1 MVRRLVAA
9 ITLIALVG
17 PLVPAT
23 TAMAHDHDCAPGRA
37 AAAWVQGASCEAD
50 MGAVCST
57 AGCLA
62 APVALAVAPTSD
74 GRALADHAVVLFLAQ
89 HFQDRLAA
97 GPPTPPPNS

>member
-17 PLVPAT
+17 PLVPT
-23 TAMAHDHDCAPGRA
+23 TSNMAHDHDCAPDRA
-37 AAAWVQGASCEAD
+37 AAAWVQGGSCEAD
-50 MGAVCST
+50 MGADCST

-62 APVALAVAPTSD
+62 APVALAVAPISD
-74 GRALADHAVVLFLAQ
+74 VCALTDHAVVLFLAQ
-89 HFQDRLAA
+89 HFNDRLSA